1 MISLLYLIAGF
12 CLGHIQYHLFHDPR
26 TEVTPGTQTAN
37 ACALVSFLLIAGF
50 LLARAIY
57 A

>member
-37 ACALVSFLLIAGF
+37 ACALCAFLLISGF
-50 LLARAIY
+50 LSARAIY